1 MNGCS
6 TIPAVGSSR
15 EPTKGQSFTFFEC
28 DTHDFGGYQDLKL
41 IGDLPDGWERYEGV
55 TEEEIVLV

>member
-15 EPTKGQSFTFFEC
+15 EPTTFTFFEC

-41 IGDLPDGWERYEGV
+41 IGDLPDGWG
-55 TEEEIVLV
+55 EETIRA